1 MIKRSLRRCAIASA
15 FLMIV
20 CASVPCRGAEAG
32 PKSPAPKTKAESSMD
47 RIAESF
53 VKLALAVGEHDPLYV
68 DAYFGP
74 EEWREQAKREK
85 RPLEEIRNAAAP
97 LVAELE
103 KLDAS
108 REEEPLRLRRTFLI
122 KQLESLVARVTM
134 LEGTKLTFDEESNA
148 LYDAVAPHSDER
160 RFREALGRIDSLVP
174 PGEGTLLDRLER
186 FKKDLVIPKDRLDA
200 VFAAAIEEARTRTKE
215 HSALPEDE
223 SFTVEYVTGE
233 PWGAYNWY
241 KGANR
246 SVIQINTDFPTYIDA
261 PLGLACHEGYPGHHV
276 QNVFMEQGLVKDR
289 GWIEFTVSPLFSPL
303 SPINEGTANL
313 GVEIAFPGDSRFE
326 FERDV
331 LYPLAGIDT
340 TKAEAYY
347 SIRKLLRE
355 VHYAENEAAR
365 RYLDGEIT
373 AEEAAQYLSSNA
385 LMSLERARRLVT
397 FFDRYRSYVIN
408 YNVGYDLV
416 KEYIEKR
423 GGTSDRP
430 ERRWEE
436 LHALIALPHVP
447 SELKQGG
454 RP

>member
-1 MIKRSLRRCAIASA
+1 MVKRSLHRCAVASV
-15 FLMIV
+15 FLM
-20 CASVPCRGAEAG
+20 ASFVLAPCRDAAAG
-32 PKSPAPKTKAESSMD
+32 PKSPASKTKAESSMD

-74 EEWREQAKREK
+74 EAWREQAKKEK

-97 LVAELE
+97 LIAELE

-108 REEEPLRLRRTFLI
+108 REEEPLRLRRAFLI
-122 KQLESLVARVTM
+122 KQLESLVARVIM

-148 LYDAVAPHSDER
+148 LYDAVAPRSDER

-200 VFAAAIEEARTRTKE
+200 VFTAAIAEARKRTQE
-215 HSALPEDE
+215 HIALPEDE

-233 PWGAYNWY
+233 SWGAYNWY

-246 SVIQINTDFPTYIDA
+246 SVIQINTDFPTYISS

-276 QNVFMEQGLVKDR
+276 QNVLLEQGLVKDR

-313 GVEIAFPGDSRFE
+313 GIEIAFPGDSRRM
-326 FERDV
+326 FEREV
-331 LYPLAGIDT
+331 LCPLAGVDT
-340 TKAEAYY
+340 ARAEAYDA
-347 SIRKLLRE
+347 IQELLRE
-355 VHYAENEAAR
+355 VHYVEVEAAR
-365 RYLDGEIT
+365 QYLDGEIT
-373 AEEAAQYLSSNA
+373 AEESAQYLSANA
-385 LMSLERARRLVT
+385 LMSPERAHRRVK
-397 FFDRYRSYVIN
+397 FFDQYRSYIIN

-416 KEYIEKR
+416 KSCIEKR
-423 GGTSDRP
+423 GGTADRP
-430 ERRWEE
+430 EKRWEE
-436 LHALIALPHVP
+436 FRALISLPRVP
-447 SELKQGG
+447 SELK
-454 RP
+454 

>member
-1 MIKRSLRRCAIASA
+1 MVKRSLYRCAVASV
-15 FLMIV
+15 FLMVSFIF
-20 CASVPCRGAEAG
+20 APCRDAAAG
-32 PKSPAPKTKAESSMD
+32 PKSPASKTKAESSMD

-200 VFAAAIEEARTRTKE
+200 VFAAAIEEARTRTKK
-215 HSALPEDE
+215 HIALPEDE

-246 SVIQINTDFPTYIDA
+246 SVIQINTDFPTHIDA

-276 QNVFMEQGLVKDR
+276 QNVLMEQGLVKDR

-331 LYPLAGIDT
+331 LYPLAGIDPA
-340 TKAEAYY
+340 KAEAYY
-347 SIRKLLRE
+347 AIRKLLRE
-355 VHYAENEAAR
+355 VHYSEVEAAR

-373 AEEAAQYLSSNA
+373 AEEAAQYLSANA
-385 LMSLERARRLVT
+385 LMSPERARRLVT

-416 KEYIEKR
+416 KSYVEKR
-423 GGTSDRP
+423 GGAEDRP
-430 ERRWEE
+430 EKRWEE
-436 LHALIALPHVP
+436 YRALISYPRVP
-447 SELKQGG
+447 SELK
-454 RP
+454 

>member
-1 MIKRSLRRCAIASA
+1 MVKRSLHRCAVASA
-15 FLMIV
+15 FLIAL
-20 CASVPCRGAEAG
+20 CIIIPCRFAAAG

-74 EEWREQAKREK
+74 EAWREQAKQEK
-85 RPLEEIRNAAAP
+85 RPLEDIRNDAVP
-97 LVAELE
+97 LIAELE

-108 REEEPLRLRRTFLI
+108 REEEPLRLRRAFLI
-122 KQLESLVARVTM
+122 KQLESLTARVTM
-134 LEGTKLTFDEESNA
+134 LEGAKLTFDEESNA
-148 LYDAVAPHSDER
+148 LYNAVAPRSDER

-186 FKKDLVIPKDRLDA
+186 FKKDLIIPKDRLDA
-200 VFAAAIEEARTRTKE
+200 VFTAAIAEARRRTKE
-215 HSALPEDE
+215 HIALPGNE
-223 SFTVEYVTGE
+223 SFTVEYVTGQ
-233 PWGAYNWY
+233 PWSAYNWY
-241 KGANR
+241 QGANR
-246 SVIQINTDFPTYIDA
+246 SVIQINTDFPAYIDA
-261 PLGLACHEGYPGHHV
+261 PVGLACHEGYPGHHV
-276 QNVFMEQGLVKDR
+276 QKVLMEQGLVKDR

-313 GVEIAFPGDSRFE
+313 GIEIAFPGDSRHA
-326 FERDV
+326 FERDI

-385 LMSLERARRLVT
+385 LMSPERARRLVT
-397 FFDRYRSYVIN
+397 FFDRYRSYVIT

-416 KEYIEKR
+416 KGYLEKR
-423 GGTSDRP
+423 GGTADRP
-430 ERRWEE
+430 EKRWEE
-436 LHALIALPHVP
+436 FRALIALPRVP
-447 SELKQGG
+447 SELK
-454 RP
+454 

>member
-103 KLDAS
+103 KIDAS

>member
-1 MIKRSLRRCAIASA
+1 MISCMLVAGRDAA
-15 FLMIV
+15 
-20 CASVPCRGAEAG
+20 AG
-32 PKSPAPKTKAESSMD
+32 PKSPEPKSKAESSMD

-53 VKLALAVGEHDPLYV
+53 VKLALAVGEHDSLYV

-74 EEWREQAKREK
+74 EAWREQAKKEK
-85 RPLEEIRNAAAP
+85 MPLEEIRNAATP
-97 LVAELE
+97 LIAELE
-103 KLDAS
+103 RLDAS

-122 KQLESLVARVTM
+122 KQLESLAARASM
-134 LEGTKLTFDEESNA
+134 LEGTKLAFDEESNA
-148 LYDAVAPHSDER
+148 LYDAVAPRSDER
-160 RFREALGRIDSLVP
+160 RFRESLGRIDSLVP

-200 VFAAAIEEARTRTKE
+200 VFAAAIAEARRRTKE
-215 HSALPEDE
+215 HIDLPEDE
-223 SFTVEYVTGE
+223 SFTVEYVTGQ

-241 KGANR
+241 QGANR

-261 PLGLACHEGYPGHHV
+261 PIGLACHEGYPGHHV
-276 QNVFMEQGLVKDR
+276 QNVLFEQGLVKDR
-289 GWIEFTVSPLFSPL
+289 GWIEFVVSPLFSPL
-303 SPINEGTANL
+303 SPINEGGANF
-313 GVEIAFPGDSRFE
+313 GIEVAFPGESRLA

-347 SIRKLLRE
+347 AIRKLLRE

-397 FFDRYRSYVIN
+397 FFDRYRSYVIT

-416 KEYIEKR
+416 KDYVERR
-423 GGTSDRP
+423 GGTADRSDK
-430 ERRWEE
+430 RWEE
-436 LHALIALPHVP
+436 LRELISYPRVA
-447 SELKQGG
+447 SELK
-454 RP
+454 

>member
-103 KLDAS
+103 KIDAS

-373 AEEAAQYLSSNA
+373 EEEAAQYLSSNA